1 MHDVKRVKNRQNP
14 NMGRGNCFKNENFWE
29 KYWNFGKPKENIHE
43 HWWGEPAY
51 KILSQ
56 SNVGKRVKNRHN
68 SNLGRSRYSSYMPN
82 MSISKSPNVIL
93 AFGILFLLMRSL
105 HIRSGGLFDVHKI
118 ALRNLQKM
126 ATLWLLCI
134 ATRFSSVPKFF
145 F

>member
-1 MHDVKRVKNRQNP
+1 MHDEKRVKNRQNP
-14 NMGRGNCFKNENFWE
+14 NLGRGSCLKNANFC
-29 KYWNFGKPKENIHE
+29 KNLP
-43 HWWGEPAY
+43 
-51 KILSQ
+51 Q

-68 SNLGRSRYSSYMPN
+68 SNLGRSRYSIYMPN

-126 ATLWLLCI
+126 ATLWLLYI
-134 ATRFSSVPKFF
+134 ATRFSSALKFF
-145 F
+145 FRFVGAAPTFAVAGYTE